1 MSRSEQKRMRRVMD
15 ALGGLQKLE
24 QQRAAGQLEQQQ
36 QARRDLEEISDLA
49 DGESLAGTLFGDLS
63 SRYRAGLSD
72 EIEALTAALA
82 HSSSEALKHR
92 KRVETLSVR
101 VRTSQLQDERES
113 DQRELV
119 DRLLTQQTRSVP
131 VSGKLAGLKSG

>member
-24 QQRAAGQLEQQQ
+24 QQRAAEQLEQQQ

-63 SRYRAGLSD
+63 AKYRAGLSD
-72 EIEALTAALA
+72 EIEALGTALE

-101 VRTSQLQDERES
+101 VRTSQLLDERES

-119 DRLLTQQTRSVP
+119 DRLLTQRTGGAP
-131 VSGKLAGLKSG
+131 VSGKLSGLKSG